1 MNIGHVIRRRRNA
14 KKFTLEQ
21 FAAMI
26 DSDAGNLSRV
36 ERGLQN
42 YTPTLLS
49 AVAAA
54 LGTTVSDLAAEAELP
69 ELPEVSEE
77 PPRDMTEREERDLLR
92 AYWQL
97 DRSSRTALRQIVA
110 QMAKAAVPAPHRH
123 T

>member
-42 YTPTLLS
+42 YTPAMLT
-49 AVAAA
+49 AIADA
-54 LGTTVSDLAAEAELP
+54 LGTTVSDLAAEAETP
-69 ELPEVSEE
+69 EPPGTSED

-110 QMAKAAVPAPHRH
+110 QMAKAALPSSQRR